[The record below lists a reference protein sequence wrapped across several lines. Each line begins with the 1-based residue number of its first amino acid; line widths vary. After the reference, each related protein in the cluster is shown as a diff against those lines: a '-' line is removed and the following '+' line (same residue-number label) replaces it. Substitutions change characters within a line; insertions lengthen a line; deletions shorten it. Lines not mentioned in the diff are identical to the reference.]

1 MPQNKRGSSRD
12 FLPGLE
18 KAGPSP
24 CPATRP
30 PSSKGE
36 HVGGSGEG
44 GGVRTHGG
52 HTHVQKYTDT
62 PQDLL
67 ITGENVHH

>member
-36 HVGGSGEG
+36 RVGGSGEG
-44 GGVRTHGG
+44 GVYVHMGGTH
-52 HTHVQKYTDT
+52 TYRNTQT
-62 PQDLL
+62 PLR
-67 ITGENVHH
+67 IS